1 VSSQLKVLSLIIG
14 WIALV
19 TVMHLW
25 LNTKVLEPSS
35 WAKERAE
42 HQFRVGFL
50 PVT

>member
-1 VSSQLKVLSLIIG
+1 LSSQLKVLSLIIA
-14 WIALV
+14 WVALV

-25 LNTKVLEPSS
+25 LNTKVFEPSN
-35 WAKERAE
+35 WGKERAE